1 MDPSMLTPEMM
12 AFAQKQMANMTPEQ
26 MVRGPRSR
34 DANDRAGCALPRP
47 SSPRRGGRRDLGD
60 ARAVATRAK
69 RLSTLPC
76 DDAAF

>member
-1 MDPSMLTPEMM
+1 MDPSKITPEMM

-47 SSPRRGGRRDLGD
+47 SSPRAEERGTS
-60 ARAVATRAK
+60 ATRA
-69 RLSTLPC
+69 RWPHALLTTLPR

>member
-1 MDPSMLTPEMM
+1 MDPSKITPEMM

-34 DANDRAGCALPRP
+34 GANDRAGFALPRP
-47 SSPRRGGRRDLGD
+47 SSRRKAGTS
-60 ARAVATRAK
+60 ATRA
-69 RLSTLPC
+69 RWPHALLTTLPR